1 MAWGGSIPFV
11 GLGGKLANL
20 KPTRK
25 WIRDHIS
32 KSRSDPNM
40 IELNLSTI
48 LRKKTFFCKT
58 VIFELG
64 KERFH
69 QSEIYLSKFAQ
80 DYCIYYI
87 YTYLIFLKR
96 NKFKFLKSAFIK
108 L

>member
-1 MAWGGSIPFV
+1 MAWGGSIPFL
-11 GLGGKLANL
+11 GLGGKQANL
-20 KPTRK
+20 KPTGK

-48 LRKKTFFCKT
+48 LRKKTLFCKT

-69 QSEIYLSKFAQ
+69 QSEIYLSKLVQ
-80 DYCIYYI
+80 ENCIYYI
-87 YTYLIFLKR
+87 
-96 NKFKFLKSAFIK
+96 FIHI
-108 L
+108 LYF

>member
-1 MAWGGSIPFV
+1 MAWGGSIPFL
-11 GLGGKLANL
+11 GLGGKQANL

-40 IELNLSTI
+40 IEFNFSTI
-48 LRKKTFFCKT
+48 LRKKTLFCKT

-64 KERFH
+64 KGRFH
-69 QSEIYLSKFAQ
+69 QSEIYLSKLVQ

-87 YTYLIFLKR
+87 
-96 NKFKFLKSAFIK
+96 FIHI
-108 L
+108 LHF